1 MVRVARGEGS
11 KAEELDYEGDREV
24 LLLEEVNMGELRRK
38 MTGGILQKE
47 CTAG

>member
-24 LLLEEVNMGELRRK
+24 LLLEEVFCKKNARLANHM
-38 MTGGILQKE
+38 
-47 CTAG
+47 A